1 LRSRAALTA
10 TSRAQSTKLVL
21 IKPQEG
27 LPTPTVFK
35 ALNLATRS
43 TADPLALLAAL
54 AASGCSDAVCVND
67 LEPPAFTV
75 MPALAA
81 LKARLQATGRYEAV
95 FMSGSGSTVV
105 CVGDD
110 DAPAWAPQEGLFVAR
125 SVRLMTRKAG
135 EWYAAPPARP

>member
-1 LRSRAALTA
+1 M
-10 TSRAQSTKLVL
+10 L

-27 LPTPTVFK
+27 LSTPTVFK

-43 TADPLALLAAL
+43 TAEPEALLAAL
-54 AASGCSDAVCVND
+54 ASRGCAADVCVND
-67 LEPPAFTV
+67 LEPPAFAV

-81 LKARLQATGRYEAV
+81 LKERLLASGRYSAV

-110 DAPAWAPQEGLFVAR
+110 DAPDWAAPEGLFVAR
-125 SVRLMTRKAG
+125 AVRLTTRQPGK
-135 EWYAAPPARP
+135 WYDAPPARP